1 MFYLSLNGN
10 LEIQISRESRLT
22 GALVWAKQLARRFGP
37 DGVGRLGQR
46 GSDRLWLRPLTTFPS
61 SDLSHARALLLLR
74 EDKAAA

>member
-22 GALVWAKQLARRFGP
+22 GALVWAKQLASRFGP

-46 GSDRLWLRPLTTFPS
+46 GSDRLWLRPLTTVPS
-61 SDLSHARALLLLR
+61 SDLSHASLLLLR